1 MGGKEGAVVKSP
13 VPAVLAGG
21 AAVIGV
27 QTDIGRPAGQVFDY
41 ASDPAN
47 EPEWNIRMTRLEK
60 LTSGPVGVG
69 ARYRM
74 QFTQGP
80 PALSECVQFQRPRSW
95 EHAGESKIFT
105 STFGG
110 RVAPAGNG
118 CHLLLRMQIRPRG
131 LLQLALPLLRRR
143 MRSELERDI
152 AAIKARLEGT
162 GPGAPATP
170 G

>member
-1 MGGKEGAVVKSP
+1 MSP
-13 VPAVLAGG
+13 KPIPLTGR
-21 AAVIGV
+21 AAVIEV
-27 QTDIGRPAGQVFDY
+27 QTDIRRPAEQVFDY

-80 PALSECVQFQRPRSW
+80 PAISECVRFQRPQSW
-95 EHAGESKIFT
+95 EHAGESKILA

-110 RVAPAGNG
+110 RVVPAGNG
-118 CHLLLRMQIRPRG
+118 CHLQLRMQICPRG

-143 MRSELERDI
+143 MRRELARDL

-162 GPGAPATP
+162 GPDAPAAP

>member
-1 MGGKEGAVVKSP
+1 MCPKPTLLTGR
-13 VPAVLAGG
+13 
-21 AAVIGV
+21 AAVIEV
-27 QTDIGRPAGQVFDY
+27 QTDIRRPAEQVFDY

-80 PALSECVQFQRPRSW
+80 PAISECVRFQRPQSW
-95 EHAGESKIFT
+95 EHAGESKILT

-110 RVAPAGNG
+110 RVVPAGNG
-118 CHLLLRMQIRPRG
+118 CHLQLRMQICPRG

-143 MRSELERDI
+143 MRRELARDV

-162 GPGAPATP
+162 GPDAPDAPAAP